1 MDERLRRRDH
11 GDRAREGGN
20 TWRVGLKTKGTE
32 MREKKAAEGRA
43 QEVIATPN
51 VGLALTTLRL
61 RITCS
66 INCASQAPQLRAPVV
81 YFKAILQIWYL
92 SYVSPQPWEVV
103 HLFPIKQVR
112 KLRHIGG

>member
-43 QEVIATPN
+43 QE
-51 VGLALTTLRL
+51 GLRL
-61 RITCS
+61 GGGTGNFCRIPGSHKTGRKYKWTNE
-66 INCASQAPQLRAPVV
+66 IGTERA
-81 YFKAILQIWYL
+81 KLQ
-92 SYVSPQPWEVV
+92 
-103 HLFPIKQVR
+103 
-112 KLRHIGG
+112 